1 MACFPKIDSPCP
13 YKGDIVDI
21 MDGDIC
27 SLCSKPVYDLT
38 DLDDEG
44 RHDLLAGRSGE
55 MCVSY
60 RLGARAAMA
69 AAAMGASVVAVPTM
83 AQDSPDPAN
92 SSTDDAASAETD
104 EHTIFIVVGGLR
116 KPDEARWIALEGD
129 ARPVQKGRELPVEY
143 DDEPAPKKA
152 DSSGG

>member
-44 RHDLLAGRSGE
+44 RHDLLAGRRGHKFRIRLARGDRGPKLLHR
-55 MCVSY
+55 VSN
-60 RLGARAAMA
+60 
-69 AAAMGASVVAVPTM
+69 VV
-83 AQDSPDPAN
+83 DPKSHRV
-92 SSTDDAASAETD
+92 SSLS
-104 EHTIFIVVGGLR
+104 
-116 KPDEARWIALEGD
+116 
-129 ARPVQKGRELPVEY
+129 
-143 DDEPAPKKA
+143 
-152 DSSGG
+152 